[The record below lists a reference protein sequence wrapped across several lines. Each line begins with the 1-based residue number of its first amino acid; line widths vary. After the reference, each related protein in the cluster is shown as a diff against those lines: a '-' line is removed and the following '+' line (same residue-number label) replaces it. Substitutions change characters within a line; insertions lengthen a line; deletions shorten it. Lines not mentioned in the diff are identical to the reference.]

1 MNIRLLIP
9 EDYPV
14 IDSYMQELHDLHVQ
28 GRPDLFIPASHI
40 YSEADF
46 REITTDG
53 NHIALAMTDDHFI
66 AGFIIAAF
74 RTKSNMVTGTL
85 IAYVDD
91 MFVHPSYRGQK
102 IATTLF
108 HKMERRAK
116 KLGATRID
124 LMVWEFNESAQEL
137 YRSLGMT
144 PQRYIL
150 EKLL

>member
-1 MNIRLLIP
+1 MNIHPLIP

-66 AGFIIAAF
+66 AGFIIASL
-74 RTKSNMVTGTL
+74 RTKSNMVVYDL
-85 IAYVDD
+85 
-91 MFVHPSYRGQK
+91 FVPPYSRGNK

-108 HKMERRAK
+108 HEMEQKAK
-116 KLGATRID
+116 ELGATRID

>member
-1 MNIRLLIP
+1 MSRGLG
-9 EDYPV
+9 DVYKR
-14 IDSYMQELHDLHVQ
+14 Q
-28 GRPDLFIPASHI
+28 
-40 YSEADF
+40 
-46 REITTDG
+46 
-53 NHIALAMTDDHFI
+53 
-66 AGFIIAAF
+66 
-74 RTKSNMVTGTL
+74 
-85 IAYVDD
+85 YVDD

-108 HKMERRAK
+108 HEMEQKAK
-116 KLGATRID
+116 ELGATRID

>member
-1 MNIRLLIP
+1 
-9 EDYPV
+9 
-14 IDSYMQELHDLHVQ
+14 
-28 GRPDLFIPASHI
+28 
-40 YSEADF
+40 
-46 REITTDG
+46 
-53 NHIALAMTDDHFI
+53 MTDDHFI
-66 AGFIIAAF
+66 AGFIIAAL

-108 HKMERRAK
+108 MKWNEEPK
-116 KLGATRID
+116 NSEPKID

-150 EKLL
+150 EKIITLV